1 MVRHQDSWGWLC
13 LRGAHSPGPPSGNA
27 RYLTQSVLFPLGLQ
41 LGFCRPTNDGM
52 FSVLPLD
59 PGKRVLC
66 LHPNVHRYAQSFS
79 CVLLFAVP
87 QTVAHQAFLSTRLP
101 RQEYWTG
108 LPFPTP
114 GDLPDPGMEHI
125 SPVSPAL
132 AERFFTTVATWEAPV
147 SWHSTNTEIQ
157 KQFYFS

>member
-13 LRGAHSPGPPSGNA
+13 LRGARSPGPPSGNA

-66 LHPNVHRYAQSFS
+66 LHPNVHSYAQSFS
-79 CVLLFAVP
+79 YVLLFAAP
-87 QTVAHQAFLSTRLP
+87 QTVAYQAFLSMRLP

-114 GDLPDPGMEHI
+114 GDLPDPGMGPI
-125 SPVSPAL
+125 SPASPAL
-132 AERFFTTVATWEAPV
+132 AERFFTIVATREAPV
-147 SWHSTNTEIQ
+147 SWHITNTEIQ
-157 KQFYFS
+157 EQFYFS

>member
-1 MVRHQDSWGWLC
+1 MVCHQDSWGWLC
-13 LRGAHSPGPPSGNA
+13 LRGARSPGPPSGNA

-66 LHPNVHRYAQSFS
+66 LHPNVHSYAQSFS
-79 CVLLFAVP
+79 YVLLFAAP
-87 QTVAHQAFLSTRLP
+87 QTVAYQAFLSMRLP

-114 GDLPDPGMEHI
+114 GDLPDSGIKPASPT
-125 SPVSPAL
+125 SPVL
-132 AERFFTTVATWEAPV
+132 AGKFFTTVPLLFG
-147 SWHSTNTEIQ
+147 NLQ
-157 KQFYFS
+157 KGASG